1 MPQAEI
7 GSKSVRAFVSAKVC
21 SELWN
26 EHNQVGPSIRYRRRH
41 SYHLRRQGHILASIY
56 TPCLSLRVPPSYCA
70 KSRFKTPS
78 SRQRQGELSPNR
90 HLLPSR
96 QTHFHDPTSPREP
109 PNQNPYEHGKRRTA
123 TSSCDPSATSD
134 PTHRKTVLVLTQHH
148 ISAVLNLQESKRGF
162 KNCLGNMA
170 GWPWAYTS
178 P

>member
-26 EHNQVGPSIRYRRRH
+26 EHNQVGPSIRYRRRN

-56 TPCLSLRVPPSYCA
+56 TPCLSLRVPPSCCA

-90 HLLPSR
+90 HLPPSR
-96 QTHFHDPTSPREP
+96 QTPSHGPTSPRELP
-109 PNQNPYEHGKRRTA
+109 SQNPYDHGKRRTA
-123 TSSCDPSATSD
+123 TSCCDPSATSA
-134 PTHRKTVLVLTQHH
+134 PTHRRTVLVSTQHH
-148 ISAVLNLQESKRGF
+148 ISAALNLQELKRGC
-162 KNCLGNMA
+162 KNCPENMA
-170 GWPWAYTS
+170 GWRWAYTS